1 MLFRSNL
8 LFFGANNAYWRV
20 RLEESAMGPD
30 RRMAVYKIRKQDP
43 NKEEA
48 TIRFRDL
55 GQPDSALT
63 GVTYTCF
70 PVRGEFT
77 ITNASSWIF
86 DGTDVR
92 NGQTFSGIVGPEV
105 DKLLSKTKYDD
116 VLANS
121 PATCGKKTPT
131 HSTMLLRRDRSGA
144 AIFAVGTMGWVLK
157 ALKGDAPQDS
167 VDLVRTVTD
176 NVLRAST
183 TKGFAP

>member
-1 MLFRSNL
+1 MLFRS
-8 LFFGANNAYWRV
+8 
-20 RLEESAMGPD
+20 
-30 RRMAVYKIRKQDP
+30 
-43 NKEEA
+43 
-48 TIRFRDL
+48 
-55 GQPDSALT
+55 
-63 GVTYTCF
+63 
-70 PVRGEFT
+70 
-77 ITNASSWIF
+77 
-86 DGTDVR
+86 
-92 NGQTFSGIVGPEV
+92 SGILGPEV

-144 AIFAVGTMGWVLK
+144 ATFAVGTMGWVLK

-183 TKGFAP
+183 AKGLGPS